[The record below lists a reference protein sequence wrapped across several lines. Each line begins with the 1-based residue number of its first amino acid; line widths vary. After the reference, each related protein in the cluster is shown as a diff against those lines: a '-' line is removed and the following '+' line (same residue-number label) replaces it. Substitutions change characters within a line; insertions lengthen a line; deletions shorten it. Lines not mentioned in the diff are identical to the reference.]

1 MVRTLGLLAV
11 GFILQSAT
19 AVNAVTQDDCLK
31 VEIKSAQELLH
42 QYKNYEAELAFQKAL
57 KQAVQIPNNKL
68 QVVECFNF
76 IGASQHAQGKSEEA
90 IKSFRKAF
98 ENLPNEKHW
107 RLRMKILSNIS
118 LAYSATGEKTKA
130 LDSIKESIL
139 ISSKHKI
146 GSLEES
152 VLLNNFGQLL
162 MANDDLAQAELAL
175 TKSIKL
181 RENVLGKASPQLI
194 SPLVNLS
201 LVYMNCG
208 NLIASEQCCKRAIS
222 ISNMNKSSEDVVF
235 SAWNNLADIYV
246 RKHNLQEAENC
257 LEKAYEIAER
267 RFGSTSPQTLKIASN
282 LAYVYEAN
290 GKIWSANQIFERIRT
305 STFNQ

>member
-11 GFILQSAT
+11 GFILQFAAT
-19 AVNAVTQDDCLK
+19 ANAVTQDGRLK
-31 VEIKSAQELLH
+31 LELRSAQELLH
-42 QYKNYEAELAFQKAL
+42 QNKNFEAELAFQKAL
-57 KQAVQIPNNKL
+57 KLAVQSPNNKL
-68 QVVECFNF
+68 QLVECFNF
-76 IGASQHAQGKSEEA
+76 IGASQHAQGKSEDA

-162 MANDDLAQAELAL
+162 MANDDLAQAESAL
-175 TKSIKL
+175 TKSIQL
-181 RENVLGKASPQLI
+181 RENVLGKVSPQLI

-201 LVYMNCG
+201 LVYINCDLLTEG
-208 NLIASEQCCKRAIS
+208 EQCCKRAIS
-222 ISNMNKSSEDVVF
+222 ISNMNKISDGVIF

-246 RKHNLQEAENC
+246 SRHNFHEAENC
-257 LEKAYEIAER
+257 LEKAYTIAEQ

-282 LAYVYEAN
+282 LAYIYEAN
-290 GKIWSANQIFERIRT
+290 GKIWSANQIFERMRIC
-305 STFNQ
+305 TFNK